1 MNLISITV
9 SLFNLVVTKA
19 LKCVSAVNQNCMAR
33 PKIINTNVNEPVFYP
48 LSIKVNKYSGD
59 CNTINNPMAKLCVP
73 DVVKDLNV
81 KVFNMLARINETRKV
96 VWHETCKCMCR
107 LTSAICNDKQEWNK
121 NKCVCKCK
129 EDLVCKLVC
138 DKGYMWNPSTCSC
151 ECDKYCEVGQYLDYR
166 GCVCRKKLIDDLIEQ
181 CTSIVDMEI
190 KNGTDFVCSVTQKVV
205 NISGTSDNKSSSGS
219 VYLFLFVAVLI
230 VALLLAAGV
239 VYYCRKENSKE
250 IDNKT
255 DETAY
260 SNTGTLNF

>member
-19 LKCVSAVNQNCMAR
+19 LKCVSSVNQNCMAR

-129 EDLVCKLVC
+129 EDLVSKLVS
-138 DKGYMWNPSTCSC
+138 DNRYMWNSSTCSC

-166 GCVCRKKLIDDLIEQ
+166 GCMCRKKLIDDLIEQ

-190 KNGTDFVCSVTQKVV
+190 KNCTDFVCSVTQKVV
-205 NISGTSDNKSSSGS
+205 NISDTSDNK
-219 VYLFLFVAVLI
+219 
-230 VALLLAAGV
+230 
-239 VYYCRKENSKE
+239 
-250 IDNKT
+250 
-255 DETAY
+255 
-260 SNTGTLNF
+260 